1 MTAGHKGA
9 PGCTGLG
16 EVGEYR
22 EGISVCLGCHNQVRL
37 GGLNERLLLS
47 YDPPDQA
54 PLRLVS
60 GRATSWLAACSHGV
74 SSGRAWRELSGV
86 FPSLY
91 KNTNP
96 TRSGLALM
104 TSFSLIVSLRALS
117 PIIVT
122 LGIGAATYDLGG
134 EGGHCLV
141 HNKRQEPAGDCVM
154 RVCLCRGRS
163 RCCPGDK
170 DSGHLSK

>member
-1 MTAGHKGA
+1 MALGA
-9 PGCTGLG
+9 L
-16 EVGEYR
+16 V
-22 EGISVCLGCHNQVRL
+22 
-37 GGLNERLLLS
+37 
-47 YDPPDQA
+47 PDQV

-60 GRATSWLAACSHGV
+60 GRATSWLAVSSHGV
-74 SSGRAWRELSGV
+74 SSGHAWREFSGV

-91 KNTNP
+91 KNTNS

-122 LGIGAATYDLGG
+122 LGIGA
-134 EGGHCLV
+134 EGGHYVV
-141 HNKRQEPAGDCVM
+141 HNKRQEHAGECVM

-170 DSGHLSK
+170 DSGYLSK